1 LEEALVA
8 QIHEAPQL
16 YVDETSWPESGV
28 MLWLWVLVSAQTVL
42 YVIGPRSRETLESL
56 LEASFAGTLMS
67 DGYGV
72 YRNRSNRLRC
82 WAHLTRKV
90 RGLVESAD
98 RRAAGAGS
106 SQGGRVVYRRD
117 MVLPNPNGQ

>member
-1 LEEALVA
+1 
-8 QIHEAPQL
+8 
-16 YVDETSWPESGV
+16 